1 MRVKQIRITIVLG
14 VISLIGIIAIQI
26 YWLFSTW
33 NMQQKELDQNIWLA
47 LKQVTQ
53 QINTLHNCQPNE
65 LNPVIQ
71 NSESCYIVD
80 VSCNFN
86 LANLEY
92 LITTNFNKFNIQIEH
107 ELAVYNCDYNHL
119 EYKGQYS
126 GVGDL
131 ISLEGDLNHC
141 LDELSEELVYF
152 FCINISGRN
161 FYLFKKMQ
169 LWLILSLF
177 VIIIVCFFTYAIFS
191 FFRQKQLSELQKDFI
206 NNMTHEFKT
215 PISSINIAS
224 DVLIQEGGT
233 KISERF
239 ANYAKLIK
247 QENTRLTKLVENV
260 LRAARIEK
268 SKTIMEP
275 TELDLHNVIDDVFT
289 NNAIST
295 SDKKISI
302 DKELNAKNSIIIA
315 DKLHLT
321 NVLLNLFDNA
331 IKYNTNKTKVK
342 ISTANLNGIVLL
354 KICDNGI
361 GIPDQ
366 YKKQVFKKF
375 FRVPTGNVHNVKGF
389 GLGLFYV
396 KEVSLAHK
404 WRIKISNNIENGTCF
419 TIEIKLK
426 NE

>member
-14 VISLIGIIAIQI
+14 VISLIGIITIQI

-47 LKQVTQ
+47 LKQVAQ
-53 QINTLHNCQPNE
+53 QINTLHNCQSND

-86 LANLEY
+86 ITNLEY
-92 LITTNFNKFNIQIEH
+92 LVITNFNKHHIKIEH
-107 ELAVYNCDYNHL
+107 ELAVYNCDANQL
-119 EYKGQYS
+119 EYQGQYS

-131 ISLEGDLNHC
+131 ITIEGDLNHC
-141 LDELSEELVYF
+141 MDEISEELVYF

-169 LWLILSLF
+169 LWLVLSIF
-177 VIIIVCFFTYAIFS
+177 VIGIICFFTYAIFS
-191 FFRQKQLSELQKDFI
+191 FFKQKQLSELQKDFI

-224 DVLIQEGGT
+224 EVLIQEGGSE
-233 KISERF
+233 ISERF
-239 ANYAKLIK
+239 YNYAKLIK
-247 QENTRLTKLVENV
+247 QENGRLTKLVENV

-275 TELDLHNVIDDVFT
+275 EELDLHQLIHEVF
-289 NNAIST
+289 
-295 SDKKISI
+295 SDESVSVASSNISI
-302 DKELNAKNSIIIA
+302 SKVLGAQNTIIKA

-321 NVLLNLFDNA
+321 NVLLNLIDNA
-331 IKYNTNKTKVK
+331 IKYNNNNIKVK
-342 ISTANLNGIVLL
+342 ISTVNEGDKLLL
-354 KICDNGI
+354 KVCDNGI
-361 GIPDQ
+361 GIPEQ
-366 YKKQVFKKF
+366 FRKQVFKKF
-375 FRVPTGNVHNVKGF
+375 FRVPTGNIHNVKGF

-396 KEVSLAHK
+396 KEVCLAHQWK
-404 WRIKISNNIENGTCF
+404 IKISNNTEKGTCI
-419 TIEIKLK
+419 TITLKIIK
-426 NE
+426 